1 MLTLS
6 EVRPPSL
13 SPKVGLTGKELVDF
27 FRISSWIS
35 CSRQAS
41 DVCVGKKKAIQSVK
55 SNEAAKSSI
64 DGWGQ

>member
-41 DVCVGKKKAIQSVK
+41 DVCVGEKNKKKKGHSVGK
-55 SNEAAKSSI
+55 IE
-64 DGWGQ
+64 